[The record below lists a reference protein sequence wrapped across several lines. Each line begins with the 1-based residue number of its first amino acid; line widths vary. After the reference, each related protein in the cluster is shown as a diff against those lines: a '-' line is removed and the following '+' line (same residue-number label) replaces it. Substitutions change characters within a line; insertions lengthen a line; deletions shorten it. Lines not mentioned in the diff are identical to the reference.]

1 MSCDTP
7 EVRLASFNVEN
18 LFARARALDPASPD
32 STMRLAAF
40 ERFNRLA
47 QQLVYS
53 DADKAAMI
61 GDLLTL
67 GVAVTAPDGRVV
79 LNRNQDAAFAV
90 LRENRGD
97 FLVVRAATGM
107 EIVATGR
114 ADWIGWL
121 ELVVEPVD
129 ELAVRMTAKV
139 IETLAP
145 DVLAVIEAEARPALV
160 DFNTVM
166 LHDRFRHV
174 MIVDGND
181 RRSIDVGLLTTAP
194 FPIRSVTSHVDERD
208 TGHPNP
214 ARRDRRLFSRDAP
227 VYEIDTGP
235 TGEPLWVI
243 VNHFKSQSWTDGD
256 PGPLRRRQCER
267 VVDIYRR
274 LRMSGARFVAIVG
287 DLNQGPTAPDG
298 VAPSLEPLYRPD
310 LALVDCYS
318 LSVFDAGGK
327 PGSWQTCSLR
337 NRLDYIFLSPEL
349 ALRATAG
356 GVFRDGLWGAPTTK
370 RKPSWPIF
378 DEITSAR
385 HAASDH
391 GAVWVDVALP

>member
-1 MSCDTP
+1 M
-7 EVRLASFNVEN
+7 RLASFNVEN

-32 STMRLAAF
+32 STMQLAAF

-61 GDLLTL
+61 SDLLTL
-67 GVAVTAPDGRVV
+67 GVAVTATDGRVV
-79 LNRNQDAAFAV
+79 LNRNAAASAVAV

-97 FLVVRAATGM
+97 FVVVRAATGL
-107 EIVATGR
+107 EIVAAGR

-129 ELAVRMTAKV
+129 EVAVQMTAKV
-139 IETLAP
+139 IDTLAP

-166 LHDRFRHV
+166 LDERFRHV

-181 RRSIDVGLLTTAP
+181 RRSIDVGLLTTAAY
-194 FPIRSVTSHVDERD
+194 PITSVASHVDERD
-208 TGHPNP
+208 TDHPSP
-214 ARRDRRLFSRDAP
+214 TRRDRRLFSRDAP
-227 VYEIDTGP
+227 VYRVETGS
-235 TGEPLWVI
+235 TSEPLWVI

-267 VVDIYRR
+267 VVEVYRR
-274 LRMSGARFVAIVG
+274 LRIGGGRLVAIVG
-287 DLNQGPTAPDG
+287 DLNQGPTSADG
-298 VAPSLEPLYRPD
+298 VAPSLEPLYTAD
-310 LALVDCYS
+310 LGLVDAYA
-318 LSVFDAGGK
+318 LDAFDAGPK

-349 ALRATAG
+349 AARATAG
-356 GVFRDGLWGAPTTK
+356 GVFRQGLWGAPTTK

-391 GAVWVDVALP
+391 AAIWVDLDLP

>member
-1 MSCDTP
+1 M
-7 EVRLASFNVEN
+7 RLASFNVEN
-18 LFARARALDPASPD
+18 LFARAKALDPASPE
-32 STMRLAAF
+32 SERMLAAF
-40 ERFNRLA
+40 DRFNRLA
-47 QQLVYS
+47 QLPIYS
-53 DADKAAMI
+53 DLDKAAMI
-61 GDLLTL
+61 DDLLTL
-67 GVAVTAPDGRVV
+67 RVAIIGADGRVV
-79 LNRNQDAAFAV
+79 LNRNPGSALAV

-97 FLVVRAATGM
+97 FVVVRAATGM
-107 EIVATGR
+107 EIVAGGR

-129 ELAVRMTAKV
+129 EVAVRMTAKV
-139 IETLAP
+139 INTLAP

-166 LHDRFRHV
+166 LGDRFRHV
-174 MIVDGND
+174 MVVDGND

-194 FPIRSVTSHVDERD
+194 YPIARVASHVDERD
-208 TGHPNP
+208 TDHPNP
-214 ARRDRRLFSRDAP
+214 DRRDRRLFSRDAP
-227 VYEIDTGP
+227 VYQVVTGP
-235 TGEPLWVI
+235 TSEPLWVI

-274 LRMSGARFVAIVG
+274 LRMTGARFVAIVG
-287 DLNQGPTAPDG
+287 DLNQGPTVPDG
-298 VAPSLEPLYRPD
+298 VAPSLEPLYHPD
-310 LALVDCYS
+310 LALVDAYA
-318 LSVFDAGGK
+318 LEVFDAGPK

-349 ALRATAG
+349 AARATAG

-370 RKPSWPIF
+370 RKPPWPIF

-391 GAVWVDVALP
+391 AAIWVDLALP